1 MQALTSL
8 IRRLSKRKFVRNV
21 AGLSFATALGQA
33 VTLAAAPVIT
43 RLYGPEAF
51 GQLGTFAALLAVAA
65 PLATLSYHLAIVL
78 PEQDARA
85 RQLSRLA
92 IRISAVFCSCLLALI
107 AIHKLLS
114 HQLEGH
120 AMLWLLPVAVLST
133 SLLYVHS
140 QWTARV
146 GAFAVL
152 AKLSMVQVVW
162 TNGLKIILGLISPTA
177 IALVAVTAFA
187 PAVYAGM
194 LGRLVP
200 SRGIVRERVG
210 APEGGLTSY
219 REAGREYRDFA
230 IYRTP
235 QVVLKAFALGLPV
248 MLLGALFDMKQAG
261 FYALARMAL
270 GAPTTLIG
278 QSMSTVIYPRIAQ
291 ARNRDENVARLVI
304 QGSLALS
311 GLAAVPFLTIIVFG
325 PQLFGLIFGA
335 EWVDAGEFSRWMGMW
350 MLIMLI
356 AGPSVAAIPALGI
369 QRFYLL
375 YEIASTAILL
385 IVFASAWKLSGEP
398 IWTVA
403 SYCVANGVLYLF
415 LIQHVIRVSSRSAS
429 VRTEGV

>member
-1 MQALTSL
+1 MKTLASL
-8 IRRLSKRKFVRNV
+8 IRRLGKRKFVRNV

-78 PEQDARA
+78 PDQDDRA

-92 IRISAVFCSCLLALI
+92 IRISAAFSACLLALI
-107 AIHKLLS
+107 AIYKLLP
-114 HQLEGH
+114 HRFEDH
-120 AMLWLLPVAVLST
+120 TMLWLLPVAVFST

-140 QWTARV
+140 HWATRS

-152 AKLSMVQVVW
+152 AKLSIVQVVW
-162 TNGLKIILGLISPTA
+162 TNGLKIILGLVSPMAMT
-177 IALVAVTAFA
+177 LVAVTAFA

-194 LGRLVP
+194 LGWLVP
-200 SRGIVRERVG
+200 SRGIVREQVE
-210 APEGGLTSY
+210 APERSLPTYG
-219 REAGREYRDFA
+219 AAAREYRDFA
-230 IYRTP
+230 LYRTP
-235 QVVLKAFALGLPV
+235 QAVLNAFALGLPV

-278 QSMSTVIYPRIAQ
+278 QSVSTVIYPRIAQ
-291 ARNRDENVARLVI
+291 AKNRGENVARLI
-304 QGSLALS
+304 FLGSL
-311 GLAAVPFLTIIVFG
+311 GLVGVAAVPFLAVILFG
-325 PQLFGLIFGA
+325 PQLFGLVFGA

-356 AGPSVAAIPALGI
+356 ARPSVAAIPVLGI
-369 QRFYLL
+369 QRFYLM
-375 YEIASTAILL
+375 YELASTAILL
-385 IVFASAWKLSGEP
+385 VIFATAWKLSGDP
-398 IWTVA
+398 LWTVA
-403 SYCVANGVLYLF
+403 SYCVANGVLHLF
-415 LIQHVIRVSSRSAS
+415 LIQHVIRVSRLSAS
-429 VRTEGV
+429 LTVKGI